1 MGTLLEVLTTPS
13 ESVQRGVSDCL
24 PALMK
29 ALSGDSAFVTAT
41 VETLLDRAL
50 RGAKYGD
57 RRGAAFGLAGAVRGL
72 GLSCLRGMGVMDAL
86 KAAIEDKSSV
96 EAREGACVA
105 LCLGE
110 GVRRQGWQQRGGS
123 GRCARVVGMPPG
135 VWGLAAGGRGRGF
148 AGMAAPAQQALPA
161 LHPGAADSSFSLP
174 CLPTN
179 AHQCPP
185 MPTNAHQPF
194 LCRLPAGL

>member
-1 MGTLLEVLTTPS
+1 VPLTYVCFPRPPLPASAVQVRSIVGTLLEVLTTPS

-29 ALSGDSAFVTAT
+29 ALSRDSAFVTGT

-96 EAREGACVA
+96 EAREGASCVLVVC
-105 LCLGE
+105 LCFLWGE
-110 GVRRQGWQQRGGS
+110 GE
-123 GRCARVVGMPPG
+123 
-135 VWGLAAGGRGRGF
+135 AAGVSCSVEAREGVFVFPVWLLCAVCGGGCKTAGAVTGRDRHGC
-148 AGMAAPAQQALPA
+148 ACC
-161 LHPGAADSSFSLP
+161 PGTA
-174 CLPTN
+174 
-179 AHQCPP
+179 
-185 MPTNAHQPF
+185 
-194 LCRLPAGL
+194 

>member
-57 RRGAAFGLAGAVRGL
+57 RRGAAFGLAGAVWGL

-105 LCLGE
+105 LCLG
-110 GVRRQGWQQRGGS
+110 
-123 GRCARVVGMPPG
+123 GRDA
-135 VWGLAAGGRGRGF
+135 AAGVAAACRPGKVHTGGVLGCWCQG
-148 AGMAAPAQQALPA
+148 AG
-161 LHPGAADSSFSLP
+161 S
-174 CLPTN
+174 CW
-179 AHQCPP
+179 
-185 MPTNAHQPF
+185 
-194 LCRLPAGL
+194 